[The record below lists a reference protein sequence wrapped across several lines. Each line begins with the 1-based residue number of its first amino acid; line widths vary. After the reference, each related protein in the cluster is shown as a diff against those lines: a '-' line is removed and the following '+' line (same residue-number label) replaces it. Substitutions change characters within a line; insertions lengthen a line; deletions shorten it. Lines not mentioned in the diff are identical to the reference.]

1 VSDEKPARPAT
12 ANPAPPNILARETDR
27 AERPGF
33 RSPPN
38 SKSKAQKKKK
48 DR

>member
-1 VSDEKPARPAT
+1 MSEEKPARPVAT
-12 ANPAPPNILARETDR
+12 SPAPPNVLARETDR

-33 RSPPN
+33 RNPAN